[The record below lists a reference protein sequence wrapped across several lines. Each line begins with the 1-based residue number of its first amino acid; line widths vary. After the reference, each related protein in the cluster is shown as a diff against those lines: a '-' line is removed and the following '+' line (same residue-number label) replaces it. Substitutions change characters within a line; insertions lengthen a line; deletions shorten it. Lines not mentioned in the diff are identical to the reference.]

1 MSFASDTS
9 SSPPSIIRTPS
20 PISEFQ
26 PSESECQ
33 EDSPAPERSEVR
45 EIIPGLLLSPNTS
58 AAHAR
63 KKRKNPLPSSWVWG
77 PPESPNGKSVIVDD
91 IP

>member
-1 MSFASDTS
+1 MSFTSDTS
-9 SSPPSIIRTPS
+9 SPLSYTRTSS

-33 EDSPAPERSEVR
+33 EDSLAPEHSEVC
-45 EIIPGLLLSPNTS
+45 EVNLGALSPPDTG
-58 AAHAR
+58 AAHMR
-63 KKRKNPLPSSWVWG
+63 KKRSNPHPSSWVWG
-77 PPESPNGKSVIVDD
+77 PPESPNGKSVTVDD